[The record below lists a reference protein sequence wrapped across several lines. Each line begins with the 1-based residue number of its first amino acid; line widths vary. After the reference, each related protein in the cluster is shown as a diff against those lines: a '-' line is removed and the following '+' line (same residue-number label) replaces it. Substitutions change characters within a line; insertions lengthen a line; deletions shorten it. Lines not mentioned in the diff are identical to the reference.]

1 MKTSTKDELKDI
13 FQRITDKYGSDFE
26 GYITMS
32 NKSPLIFST
41 LPLWDNLHN
50 EANFIIEAS
59 LNKGSLCI
67 CIRQY
72 NGGFLYQE
80 FDLDCYPH
88 KEILEY
94 KTINNKIA
102 KVAHIWEECQ
112 DTCCENLPTLKL
124 TFSIFAGFKEKENG
138 QI

>member
-1 MKTSTKDELKDI
+1 MKTKDELKDI

-32 NKSPLIFST
+32 NKPPLIFSN
-41 LPLWDNLHN
+41 LPSWDSLHN
-50 EANFIIEAS
+50 EANFIIEAG

-80 FDLDCYPH
+80 LDLDCYPH
-88 KEILEY
+88 KEIVAY
-94 KTINNKIA
+94 KAIDNKIA
-102 KVAHIWEECQ
+102 KVAHIWEEAL
-112 DTCCENLPTLKL
+112 DTLCENLPTLKL
-124 TFSIFAGFKEKENG
+124 TFSIFAGFKEQENG